1 MEEARKWT
9 ADQSKAITGHFAI
22 EEDTVSR
29 RKMTGEGCRLRE
41 ERKNIFRSEEGEEC
55 GCLTENEEYENE
67 GCRDSVNLPLLDE
80 CVECEEKREKE

>member
-22 EEDTVSR
+22 DEDTVSR

-41 ERKNIFRSEEGEEC
+41 EGELAFRSEEGEEC

-67 GCRDSVNLPLLDE
+67 GCRDSVNPPLLHE
-80 CVECEEKREKE
+80 RVEREEKREEK